1 MCFWHFFCIF
11 ACTIYSFEKQV
22 MKKEIKTLVNSLR
35 EKSAGKTCMG
45 TGNFSLDVITQRE
58 YPDGFVVGKRNR
70 FVEKILTMEI
80 GNTCGNVM
88 TMLPYLGVKTFPVAK
103 LDVSPQGFQMKRD
116 MKAYGADVR
125 FVSNT
130 LTGGTT
136 ILRCMH
142 KLDND
147 GKPTMGHKGSTAGK
161 PWTGLS
167 ARPCR
172 KYLSSKGGEVEAL
185 VDSMDFIPDVFFF
198 DVAQAGHRILA
209 ERLREKGSLVYFECD
224 SDGHRIENEK
234 SRQAAHRL
242 FLRCVEASDVVK
254 MSGEYVQDLSF
265 ADAYTDKL
273 FVQTLGADGL
283 RFKLGG
289 GQWIKLAPI
298 VNPDYKDY
306 EGAGDWTS
314 TTLIAA
320 LCSKDMLKV
329 KDMTEEAVR
338 EALTMAQQMASYS
351 VGFYGS
357 KGLIHADDGFELQ
370 DDTLEMPRYTKKLM
384 YLHGS
389 ASAGFSRTS
398 MGILKYLPEDWQ
410 LLTPD
415 CPVDAEVCLK
425 MLKELCEREK
435 PDLIIGSSQGGY
447 YAQMLRGYKRICVNP
462 ALDMSND
469 EDVKV
474 GNHQFVVN
482 REDGVQRYVITP
494 EMQEGY
500 RRLEARQFEGITDFD
515 REYCY
520 GLFGDHDTD
529 YGHCK
534 PLFSEHYKHIHS
546 FPGGHKMEYD
556 EIEKY
561 LMPLVKELIN
571 R

>member
-1 MCFWHFFCIF
+1 
-11 ACTIYSFEKQV
+11 
-22 MKKEIKTLVNSLR
+22 MKKEIETLVNSLR

-45 TGNFSLDVITQRE
+45 TGNFSFDIITQRE
-58 YPDGFVVGKRNR
+58 YPNGFVVGKRNR
-70 FVEKILTMEI
+70 FEEKILAMEI

-234 SRQAAHRL
+234 SRQAAYRL

-289 GQWIKLAPI
+289 GQWIRLAPV

-314 TTLIAA
+314 STLIAA
-320 LCSKDMLKV
+320 LCSMDMLKV

-370 DDTLEMPRYTKKLM
+370 DDTLEMPHYTKKLM

-398 MGILKYLPEDWQ
+398 MGILKYLPQDWQ

-415 CPVDAEVCLK
+415 CPVDAEECLK
-425 MLKELCEREK
+425 MLKDLCEREK

-534 PLFSEHYKHIHS
+534 PLFAAHYKHIHS

-561 LMPLVKELIN
+561 LMPLVQELIN

>member
-1 MCFWHFFCIF
+1 
-11 ACTIYSFEKQV
+11 
-22 MKKEIKTLVNSLR
+22 MKKEIETLVNSLR

-45 TGNFSLDVITQRE
+45 TGNFSFDIITQRE
-58 YPDGFVVGKRNR
+58 YPNGFVVGKRNR
-70 FVEKILTMEI
+70 FEEKILAMEI

-147 GKPTMGHKGSTAGK
+147 GRPTMGHKGSTAGK

-289 GQWIKLAPI
+289 GQWIRLAPV

-314 TTLIAA
+314 STLIAA
-320 LCSKDMLKV
+320 LCSMDMLKV

-415 CPVDAEVCLK
+415 CPVDAEECLK

-482 REDGVQRYVITP
+482 REDGIQRYVITP

-500 RRLEARQFEGITDFD
+500 RRLEAHQFEGITDFD

-534 PLFSEHYKHIHS
+534 PLFAEHYKHIHS

>member
-1 MCFWHFFCIF
+1 MFGTIFCIF
-11 ACTIYSFEKQV
+11 AFAIYSFEKQV

-70 FVEKILTMEI
+70 FEEKILAMEI

-116 MKAYGADVR
+116 MKAYGADLR

-147 GKPTMGHKGSTAGK
+147 GRPTMGHKGSTAGK

-289 GQWIKLAPI
+289 GQWIRLAPV

-410 LLTPD
+410 LLMPD
-415 CPVDAEVCLK
+415 CPVDAEECLK
-425 MLKELCEREK
+425 MLKDLCEREK

-494 EMQEGY
+494 ELQEGY

-534 PLFSEHYKHIHS
+534 PLFAAHYKHIHS

-561 LMPLVKELIN
+561 LMPLVQELIN

>member
-1 MCFWHFFCIF
+1 MN
-11 ACTIYSFEKQV
+11 
-22 MKKEIKTLVNSLR
+22 KEIEHLVKSLR
-35 EKSAGKTCMG
+35 EKAAGKTCMG
-45 TGNFSLDVITQRE
+45 TGNYSFDVITKRE
-58 YPDGFVVGKRNR
+58 YPNGFVVGKRNKFEER
-70 FVEKILTMEI
+70 ILKMEI

-103 LDVSPQGFQMKRD
+103 FDVSPQGYQMKRD

-142 KLDND
+142 KLDD
-147 GKPTMGHKGSTAGK
+147 EGKPTMGHKGSTAGK
-161 PWTGLS
+161 PWMGMS

-172 KYLSSKGGEVEAL
+172 KYLSSKGGEVDSL
-185 VDSMDFIPDVFFF
+185 VGSMDFTPDVFFF
-198 DVAQAGHRILA
+198 DVAQAGHRLLA
-209 ERLREKGSLVYFECD
+209 EKLREKGTLVYFECD
-224 SDGHRIENEK
+224 SDGHRIEDEK
-234 SRQAAHRL
+234 RRL
-242 FLRCVEASDVVK
+242 ATYRSFLKCVDASDVVK
-254 MSGEYVQDLSF
+254 MSGEYIQDLSF
-265 ADAYTDKL
+265 ADAYQDKL
-273 FVQTLGADGL
+273 FVQTLGAEGL

-289 GQWIKLAPI
+289 GQWIKLDPI

-320 LCSKDMLKV
+320 LCSRGMLKV
-329 KDMTEEAVR
+329 KDMTEQSVQEV
-338 EALTMAQQMASYS
+338 LTMAQQMASYS
-351 VGFYGS
+351 VGFIGS
-357 KGLIHADDGFELQ
+357 KGLIHADEHFKMQ
-370 DDTLEMPRYTKKLM
+370 DNTLEMPHYTKKLM

-389 ASAGFSRTS
+389 ASAGYSRTS

-410 LLTPD
+410 LLMPD
-415 CPVDAEVCLK
+415 CPVDAEECLQ

-469 EDVKV
+469 ADVKV
-474 GNHQFVVN
+474 GRHTFMVN
-482 REDGVQRYVITP
+482 REDGIQKYDITP
-494 EMQEGY
+494 EIQEGY
-500 RRLEARQFEGITDFD
+500 RRLEAHLFEGITDFD
-515 REYCY
+515 RENCY
-520 GLFGDHDTD
+520 GLFGDYDTD
-529 YGHCK
+529 YGHSK
-534 PLFSEHYKHIHS
+534 PIFAEHYKHIYT

-556 EIEKY
+556 EIENY

-571 R
+571 K